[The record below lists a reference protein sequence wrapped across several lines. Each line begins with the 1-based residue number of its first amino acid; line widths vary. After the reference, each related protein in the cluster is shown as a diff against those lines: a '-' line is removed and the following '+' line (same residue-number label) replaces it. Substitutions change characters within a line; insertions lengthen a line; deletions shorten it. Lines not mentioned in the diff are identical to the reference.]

1 MRLNHE
7 ADLVAAATVARAN
20 FGPVVEFVVP
30 LDTGEIS
37 LTGQACA
44 LNCAHCGRHYLRA
57 MGDLR
62 RAEREAAAGLK
73 KSFLVSGGCDAQGR
87 VPFRDHLD
95 ELRRLREPGVRLNF
109 HAGLVD
115 EDDARLLGGLADVV
129 SFDFTVDEATI
140 REVYHLPH
148 SGSDYERSYQ
158 LLRRY
163 ARVVPHVCIGLK
175 GGQIAGEEAA
185 IERLAELGAD
195 AVTFIVFRPTPG
207 TAYADRQPPAPEE
220 VARVI
225 ARARLLMPRTPLY
238 LGCMRPGGEH
248 RAATDRLALRAGIQR
263 LVQPGRGAAEEA
275 AALGLTVRTTREC
288 CSL

>member
-1 MRLNHE
+1 MALNLE
-7 ADLVAAATVARAN
+7 ADLVAATEIARQN
-20 FGPVVEFVVP
+20 FGSAVEFTQP

-62 RAEREAAAGLK
+62 RAEREATTGAK
-73 KSFLVSGGCDAQGR
+73 TSFLVSGGCDADGK
-87 VPFRDHLD
+87 VPFRGHLA
-95 ELRRLREPGVRLNF
+95 ELRSLREHGVRLNF

-140 REVYHLPH
+140 REVYGLRK
-148 SGSDYERSYQ
+148 SGRDYEQSYGF
-158 LLRRY
+158 LRRHG
-163 ARVVPHVCIGLK
+163 RVVPHICIGLK
-175 GGQIAGEEAA
+175 GGEIAGEPAA
-185 IERLAELGAD
+185 VERLAALGAD
-195 AVTFIVFRPTPG
+195 AVAFIVFRPTPG

-220 VARVI
+220 VAAVI
-225 ARARLLMPRTPLY
+225 ARARVLLPATPLY

-248 RAATDRLALRAGIQR
+248 RVATDRLALRAGIQR
-263 LVQPGRGAAEEA
+263 LVQPSRGAAGAA
-275 AALGLTVRTTREC
+275 AALGLTVRWTREC